1 MRIVPVVSA
10 ESYILGKLIAYAI
23 IYGVPFMIVAGI
35 VMAIVEFVREAI
47 AAFLASAFYANLV
60 ATWNAIVAFF
70 EAYGWIF
77 ELVFAIIG
85 FITTVVLIVRGIK
98 IACEW
103 ISDLYYDI
111 KYRIRRTY

>member
-23 IYGVPFMIVAGI
+23 IYGVSFMIVAGI

-47 AAFLASAFYANLV
+47 AAFLASTFYANLV
-60 ATWNAIVAFF
+60 ATWNTIVAFF

-85 FITTVVLIVRGIK
+85 FITTVVLIVRGVK

-103 ISDLYYDI
+103 ISDLFYDI
-111 KYRIRRTY
+111 KYRIRRSN

>member
-23 IYGVPFMIVAGI
+23 IFGLPFMIIASI
-35 VMAIVEFVREAI
+35 VMAIVELVREAF

-60 ATWNAIVAFF
+60 ATWNAIVTFF
-70 EAYGWIF
+70 EAYGWLF

-85 FITTVVLIVRGIK
+85 FITIVVLIVRGVK
-98 IACEW
+98 LACEW
-103 ISDLYYDI
+103 ISDLFYDI
-111 KYRIRRTY
+111 KYRIRRSY

>member
-1 MRIVPVVSA
+1 MRIVPVVSV
-10 ESYILGKLIAYAI
+10 ESYILGRLIGYGI
-23 IYGVPFMIVAGI
+23 IYGLPNMIVISI
-35 VMAIVEFVREAI
+35 VMAIIEVVREAV

-85 FITTVVLIVRGIK
+85 FITTVVLIVRGIQ

-103 ISDLYYDI
+103 VSDLFYDI
-111 KYRIRRTY
+111 KCRIRKN

>member
-1 MRIVPVVSA
+1 MRIVPGVSA

-23 IYGVPFMIVAGI
+23 VYGLPFMIVASI
-35 VMAIVEFVREAI
+35 VMAIVELVREAI
-47 AAFLASAFYANLV
+47 AAFLASAFFANLV

-103 ISDLYYDI
+103 ISDLFYDI
-111 KYRIRRTY
+111 KYRIRRTN